1 MESVADKEVQE
12 RINELRRQIEE
23 HNYYYYVLDQPRITD
38 AEYDQLMQ
46 ELIKLEEK
54 HPELVTPDSPTQ
66 RVGGQPL
73 PFFTQVRH
81 RSPLLSL
88 NDAFGVEDLR
98 DFHRRVVAAV
108 GRDVEYVVELKIDGL
123 AVALTYVQGSFS
135 TGATRGDGE
144 VGEDVTQNLKTIRS
158 LPLRLR
164 QPLAR
169 LEVRGEAFMPKE
181 AFARLNAARER
192 AGEPTFANPRNAA
205 AGSLRQLDPKVA
217 AHRSLDVFVYQVM
230 YIEGY
235 ELATHAEALDL
246 LASLGFKVNP
256 HRCLCHSL
264 EEVMDFAHQ
273 WEDKRHDLPYQ
284 IDGLVIKVN
293 RLDQQAALGAT
304 AKSPRW
310 AVAYK
315 FPAEQAQTVVRQIM
329 VSVGRTGVLT
339 PTAIF
344 DPVRLAGTTV
354 SRATLHNEDYIR
366 DKDVRLGDTVVVQKA
381 GDIIPEV
388 VEVKKEK
395 RTGQEVPFVMPQVCP
410 ECGAPAVR
418 LEGEAAYRCTG
429 GIYCP
434 AQVRER
440 IIHFASRNAMDIEGL
455 GPAIISQ
462 LLAASLIRD
471 PADLYRLC
479 YEDLVKLERMGPQ
492 SSKNLLAAIEKSKQN
507 SLAQLIFA
515 LGIMHVGERAAT
527 VLSRHYHSLDELMA
541 ARVEDLTQLPDV
553 GPKIA
558 ESIISFFAA
567 PGNREV
573 IAKLKAAGV
582 DPHSEVRGEE
592 TQGKLAGKTLVL
604 TGTLERFSRSQAE
617 KLIESLGGKATAS
630 VSKKTDYVVAGAN
643 PGSKYERARELG
655 VKILNEEEFL
665 ELVGAGD

>member
-1 MESVADKEVQE
+1 MADKEVME
-12 RINELRRQIEE
+12 RVNQLRRLIEE

-38 AEYDQLMQ
+38 AEYDRLMQ

-54 HPELVTPDSPTQ
+54 HPELITPDSPTQ

-73 PFFTQVRH
+73 PFFAQVRH

-88 NDAFGVEDLR
+88 NDVFGVDDLR

-108 GRDVEYVVELKIDGL
+108 GSDVEYVVELKIDGL
-123 AVALTYVQGSFS
+123 SVALTYDQGILV

-158 LPLRLR
+158 LPLHLR

-181 AFARLNAARER
+181 AFARLNAARES

-217 AHRSLDVFVYQVM
+217 AHRSLDVFVYQVI
-230 YIEGY
+230 YVEGY
-235 ELATHAEALDL
+235 QLTTHAQALEL
-246 LASLGFKVNP
+246 LESLGFKVNP
-256 HRCLCHSL
+256 HRRVCHSL
-264 EEVMDFAHQ
+264 EEVIDFARH

-366 DKDVRLGDTVVVQKA
+366 EKDVRLGDTVVVQKA

-395 RTGQEVPFVMPQVCP
+395 RTGHEKPFQMPRTCP

-455 GPAIISQ
+455 GPAIINQ

-471 PADLYRLC
+471 PADLYSLR
-479 YEDLVKLERMGPQ
+479 YEDLVQLERMGPQ
-492 SSKNLLAAIEKSKQN
+492 SSKNLLAAIERSKQN

-515 LGIMHVGERAAT
+515 LGIMHVGERAAA

-541 ARVEDLTQLPDV
+541 AKVEDLTKLPDV

-558 ESIISFFAA
+558 ESIVSFFEV
-567 PGNREV
+567 PGNRQV

-582 DPHSEVRGEE
+582 DPRSEVEGGQA
-592 TQGKLAGKTLVL
+592 QGKLAGKTFVL
-604 TGTLERFSRSQAE
+604 TGTLERFSRSEAE
-617 KLIESLGGKATAS
+617 KLIESQGGKATSS
-630 VSKKTDYVVAGAN
+630 VSKKTDYVVVGAN
-643 PGSKYERARELG
+643 PGSKYDRALQLG
-655 VKILNEEEFL
+655 VKILSEEEFL
-665 ELVGAGD
+665 KLVGVE

>member
-1 MESVADKEVQE
+1 MERVNQ
-12 RINELRRQIEE
+12 LRRLIEE

-38 AEYDQLMQ
+38 AEYDRLMQ

-54 HPELVTPDSPTQ
+54 HPELITPDSPTQ

-73 PFFTQVRH
+73 PFFAQVRH
-81 RSPLLSL
+81 RFPLLSL
-88 NDAFGVEDLR
+88 NDAFGVDDLR
-98 DFHRRVVAAV
+98 DFHRRVVATV
-108 GRDVEYVVELKIDGL
+108 GSDVEYVVELKIDGL
-123 AVALTYVQGSFS
+123 SVALTYDQGILV

-181 AFARLNAARER
+181 AFARLNAARES

-217 AHRSLDVFVYQVM
+217 AHRSLDIFVYQVM
-230 YIEGY
+230 YVEGY
-235 ELATHAEALDL
+235 QLTTHAQALEL
-246 LASLGFKVNP
+246 LESLGFKVNP
-256 HRCLCHSL
+256 HRRVCRCL
-264 EEVMDFAHQ
+264 EEVMDFARQ

-315 FPAEQAQTVVRQIM
+315 FPAEQAQTVVRQIV

-366 DKDVRLGDTVVVQKA
+366 EKDVRLGDTVVVQKA

-395 RTGQEVPFVMPQVCP
+395 RTGQEKPFQMPRTCP

-471 PADLYRLC
+471 PADLYSLR
-479 YEDLVKLERMGPQ
+479 YEDLVQLERMGPQ
-492 SSKNLLAAIEKSKQN
+492 SSKNLLAAIERSKQN

-515 LGIMHVGERAAT
+515 LGIMHVGERAAA

-541 ARVEDLTQLPDV
+541 AKVEDLTKLPDV

-558 ESIISFFAA
+558 ESIVSFFEV
-567 PGNREV
+567 PGNRQV

-582 DPHSEVRGEE
+582 DPRSEVEGGQA
-592 TQGKLAGKTLVL
+592 QGKLAGKTFVL
-604 TGTLERFSRSQAE
+604 TGTLERFSRSEAE
-617 KLIESLGGKATAS
+617 KLIESQGGKATSS
-630 VSKKTDYVVAGAN
+630 VSKKTDYVVVGAN
-643 PGSKYERARELG
+643 PGSKYDRALQLG
-655 VKILNEEEFL
+655 VKILSEEEFL
-665 ELVGAGD
+665 KLVGVE

>member
-1 MESVADKEVQE
+1 MADKEVME
-12 RINELRRQIEE
+12 RVNQLRRLIEE

-38 AEYDQLMQ
+38 AEYDRLMQ

-54 HPELVTPDSPTQ
+54 HPELITPDSPTQ

-73 PFFTQVRH
+73 PFFAQVRH

-88 NDAFGVEDLR
+88 NDVFGVDDLR

-108 GRDVEYVVELKIDGL
+108 GSDVEYVVELKIDGL
-123 AVALTYVQGSFS
+123 SVALTYDQGILV

-181 AFARLNAARER
+181 AFARLNAARES

-217 AHRSLDVFVYQVM
+217 AHRSLDIFVYQVM
-230 YIEGY
+230 YVEGY
-235 ELATHAEALDL
+235 QLTTHAQALEL
-246 LASLGFKVNP
+246 LESLGFKVNP
-256 HRCLCHSL
+256 HRRVCRCL
-264 EEVMDFAHQ
+264 EEVMDFARQ

-315 FPAEQAQTVVRQIM
+315 FPAEQAQTVVRQIV

-366 DKDVRLGDTVVVQKA
+366 EKDVRLGDTVVVQKA

-395 RTGQEVPFVMPQVCP
+395 RTGQEKPFQMPRTCP

-471 PADLYRLC
+471 PADLYSLR
-479 YEDLVKLERMGPQ
+479 YEDLVQLERMGPQ
-492 SSKNLLAAIEKSKQN
+492 SSKNLLAAIERSKQN

-515 LGIMHVGERAAT
+515 LGIMHVGERAAA

-541 ARVEDLTQLPDV
+541 AKVEDLTKLPDV

-558 ESIISFFAA
+558 ESIVSFFEV
-567 PGNREV
+567 PGNRQV

-582 DPHSEVRGEE
+582 DPRSEVEGGQA
-592 TQGKLAGKTLVL
+592 QGKLAGKTFVL
-604 TGTLERFSRSQAE
+604 TGTLERFSRSEAE
-617 KLIESLGGKATAS
+617 KLIESQGGKATSS
-630 VSKKTDYVVAGAN
+630 VSKKTDYVVVGAN
-643 PGSKYERARELG
+643 PGSKYDRALQLG
-655 VKILNEEEFL
+655 VKILSEEEFL
-665 ELVGAGD
+665 KLVGVE